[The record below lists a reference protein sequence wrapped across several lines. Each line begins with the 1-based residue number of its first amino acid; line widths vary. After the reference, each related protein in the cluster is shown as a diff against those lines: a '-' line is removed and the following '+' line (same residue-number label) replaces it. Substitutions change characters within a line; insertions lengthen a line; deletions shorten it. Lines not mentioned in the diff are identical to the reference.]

1 MNFFD
6 ITRLSKRS
14 ETTAPSGIDRVDLAY
29 LKWLRESGLVEY
41 LVNGISGFTH
51 IHRSQGDAFLTAIES
66 KWYGKHAQTDLHE
79 LPKLEDT
86 SHRYRMASK
95 WWARRKKLN
104 EILSENSLAN
114 LSQAHDADLDLL
126 DVSAEPWAY
135 RVDPAWRQSDKSG
148 CFFGISH
155 SMLSRTA
162 YMAALANH
170 RNLKRVFFIHDTI
183 PCDFP
188 EFCRDDEG
196 ARHLLRIRNA
206 FRYGTHLVVNSDY
219 TKQRLDDWRKRLGEK
234 VLPIEVIPIGVDQG
248 LLDYTH
254 NDAARTDSKRPYFV
268 ILGTIE
274 PRKNHALILDIWQS
288 FVNALTKEAVPELLI
303 IGKRGWENEAVFKT
317 LDHCESLRGH
327 VREMNHVSDD
337 ELWPLLKGARAMLFP
352 SFVEGW
358 GMPLVEALTLGVPV
372 IASDI
377 PAFHE
382 AGQGAP
388 ELISLSDSHDWAA
401 LITDYAGLEST
412 RRSDQQQ
419 RLEKFRPPT
428 WSEHFAKV
436 QTMIGDEPHK

>member
-14 ETTAPSGIDRVDLAY
+14 EATAPSGIDRVDLAY
-29 LKWLRESGLVEY
+29 LKWLRESGPVEY
-41 LVNGISGFTH
+41 LVNGMSGFTH

-66 KWYGKHAQTDLHE
+66 KWYGQHAQTDPHE

-114 LSQAHDADLDLL
+114 LSQAQDADLDLL

-135 RVDPAWRQSDKSG
+135 RVDPAWRRSDKSG

-219 TKQRLDDWRKRLGEK
+219 TKQRLDDWRKQLGEK

-274 PRKNHALILDIWQS
+274 PRKNHSMLLEVWRNFSATLPNDAI
-288 FVNALTKEAVPELLI
+288 PELLI
-303 IGKRGWENEAVFKT
+303 IGKRGWENKDVFQT
-317 LDHCESLRGH
+317 LDHCESLSSH
-327 VREMNHVSDD
+327 VRELNHVSDK
-337 ELWPLLKGARAMLFP
+337 ELWPLLQGARAMLFP

-377 PAFHE
+377 SAFHE
-382 AGQGAP
+382 AGQGVP
-388 ELISLSDSHDWAA
+388 ELISPSDGSAWAA
-401 LITDYAGLEST
+401 RIRDFAKLDSSSKL
-412 RRSDQQQ
+412 DQRQQ
-419 RLEKFRPPT
+419 LKKYHPPT
-428 WSEHFAKV
+428 WTAHFTKV
-436 QTMIGDEPHK
+436 EEMIGHETLK